1 MPNPE
6 FDPNF
11 EVLEATYAKIS
22 KMPRWH
28 TGDEGVYDD
37 PTAEYWVQETWNA
50 SPLMEMEGHTCGT
63 AGCFAG
69 WVYEDHVGPM
79 RLAKEPISV
88 RARKILGLDYTNA
101 DHLFTA
107 TNSLEDIRTIIDLW
121 RAGYTEIDRV
131 YEYEEESHYVGV
143 TKGGADNA

>member
-11 EVLEATYAKIS
+11 EILEATYDKIA

-28 TGDEGVYDD
+28 SGDTGVYDD
-37 PTAEYWVQETWNA
+37 PKAEYWAQETWDA
-50 SPLMEMEGHTCGT
+50 SGLMENEGHTCGT

-79 RLAKEPISV
+79 RLAENLISME
-88 RARKILGLDYTNA
+88 AREVLRLDCLNA
-101 DHLFTA
+101 DHLFCA

-121 RAGYTEIDRV
+121 RASYTEIERV
-131 YEYEEESHYVGV
+131 YDYGGETRYVGV
-143 TKGGADNA
+143 IKGGADNA